1 MIVGP
6 VTFLAPLALLGL
18 LALPLIWFVLRITP
32 PRPLEQT
39 FPPLRLL
46 LDVKTEEETPQS
58 IPPWLLLFRL
68 LLGTLIAI
76 ALAKPILFKPAEETS
91 KPLVLVIDNGW
102 AAAGNWPAI
111 IREAESLTKQAISEN
126 NQVALYTS
134 IDLRGE
140 NETGFT
146 SAPQALERIKRLQP
160 LPYAPRRAETAEQL
174 SAADLTNVDVL
185 WLSDGV
191 DYGHSANINDIL
203 GGVQGARI
211 MLPIA
216 ENAPVLAGET
226 QETAEG
232 FRSVWHRV
240 DTNGLRSLSVAAYG
254 PKGRIIGRADLQ
266 FTPGASTAEA
276 DFKLPAEL
284 RNQVSYVRIENMASA
299 GSIKLLDDSWGR
311 PLVGLLK
318 GSDENTQP
326 LLSEWHYIEKALAP
340 NADIYKGDIDELA
353 ALSPAIIFMTDR
365 ARTDSELLKTYVEEG
380 GFLVRFAGPKLAKRS
395 DSLLPVTLRRG
406 DRDLGGALAWET
418 PQGFAAFSEDSPFFG
433 LSPSKDIKIKKQVMA
448 QPSAETDSHTWAR
461 LEDGAPIVT
470 SAPMG
475 SGRVV
480 LFHVTAGPDW
490 SGLPISGLYVD
501 MLKRILPLARSTRV
515 QAEVGTGDWTIE
527 RGLNGYGQLGTPP
540 QNASPIA
547 NDGFA
552 NTAASP
558 LTPAGLYRQGLRRQA
573 LNITSSP
580 TDYSALK
587 PSGMTRTVYGGRKP
601 KSLSGMLLG
610 IAALMLALDVLM
622 SLLASGRMR
631 IRNPRAAT
639 TVLALVCMMMMAA
652 LPTDSYAQDGP
663 QNDALELHLAYVVTG
678 DSAIDSLSRA
688 GLEGLAFELT
698 RRTTIEPAGV
708 RAINIE
714 TDELAFY
721 PFLYWP
727 VARDAR
733 PLSDKASTAL
743 NQYMASGGTIVF
755 DTQDADRNKLLG
767 AETHPGLKTISKS
780 LDIPR
785 MSKPPSGH
793 VITKSYFL
801 INSYPGR
808 YVDGELWVEAD
819 SRGTARDGVSSVI
832 VGANDWAAAWAKD
845 DQGRVMTVIEND
857 IPRQREMSY
866 RFGINLAMYTLAG
879 NYKGDQVHAAKIVER
894 LGGAPELANPE
905 PDAPSRIELEF
916 NKNNDGEEEE

>member
-18 LALPLIWFVLRITP
+18 LALPLIWLVLRITP
-32 PRPLEQT
+32 PRPLEQS

-68 LLGTLIAI
+68 LLGALIAI

-91 KPLVLVIDNGW
+91 QPLVLIIDNGW

-111 IREAESLTKQAISEN
+111 MREAESLTKQAISEN

-134 IDLRGE
+134 IDLRGA

-146 SAPQALERIKRLQP
+146 SAPQALERLKRLQP
-160 LPYAPRRAETAEQL
+160 LPYAPQRMETAKQMKAL
-174 SAADLTNVDVL
+174 DLTGVDAI
-185 WLSDGV
+185 WLADGV
-191 DYGHSANINDIL
+191 DYGNSGSINGL
-203 GGVQGARI
+203 LKTAPGARI
-211 MLPIA
+211 MLPA
-216 ENAPVLAGET
+216 TETAPVLAGDI

-232 FRSVWHRV
+232 FRSVWHRL

-254 PKGRIIGRADLQ
+254 PKGRIIGRADVQ

-284 RNQVSYVRIENMASA
+284 RNQVSYVRIEDMASA

-326 LLSEWHYIEKALAP
+326 LLSEWHYIEKALSP

-365 ARTDSELLKTYVEEG
+365 ARTDSALLKTYVEDG

-395 DSLLPVTLRRG
+395 DTLLPVTLRRG

-433 LSPSKDIKIKKQVMA
+433 LMASDDIKVKKQVMA
-448 QPSAETDSHTWAR
+448 QPSAETDSRTWAR
-461 LEDGAPIVT
+461 LEDGAPIIT

-475 SGRVV
+475 RGRVV

-515 QAEVGTGDWTIE
+515 QAEAGNGDWTIE

-540 QNASPIA
+540 QNANPIA
-547 NDGFA
+547 NDAFA
-552 NTAASP
+552 STDATP
-558 LTPAGLYRQGLRRQA
+558 LTPPGLYRQGLRRQA
-573 LNITSSP
+573 LNMISGVD
-580 TDYSALK
+580 DYSALK
-587 PSGMTRTVYGGRKP
+587 PSGLKRAVYGGRKP
-601 KSLSGMLLG
+601 KSLSGLLLG
-610 IAALMLALDVLM
+610 LAALLLALDVLM

-631 IRNPRAAT
+631 LRNPRAAT
-639 TVLALVCMMMMAA
+639 TVLALILMMTA
-652 LPTDSYAQDGP
+652 LPADSYAQDGP
-663 QNDALELHLAYVVTG
+663 ENDALALHLAYVVTG
-678 DSAIDSLSRA
+678 DSAVDSMSRA

-733 PLSDKASTAL
+733 PLSGKASTAL

-755 DTQDADRNKLLG
+755 DTQDADRSKLLG
-767 AETHPGLKTISKS
+767 AESHPGLKTISKS

-785 MSKPPSGH
+785 MSKPPKGH

-801 INSYPGR
+801 ISEYPGR
-808 YVDGELWVEAD
+808 WADGEIWVEED
-819 SRGTARDGVSSVI
+819 NRGTARDGVSSVI
-832 VGANDWAAAWAKD
+832 VGANDWSAAWAKD
-845 DQGRVMTVIEND
+845 DKGRVMTVIEND

-866 RFGINLAMYTLAG
+866 RFGVNLAMYTLAG

-894 LGGAPELANPE
+894 LGGDPELAAPE
-905 PDAPSRIELEF
+905 PADEDEG
-916 NKNNDGEEEE
+916 GEDE